1 MKNTTTNSNTQP
13 NTAPWR
19 YYLVIAAVVLIYL
32 GLMARTAY
40 IQVIEPDML
49 QKQGDKRSI
58 RVTEKRVQRGS
69 ILDRNGSKLAISVP
83 VETVWADP
91 KIIMDNNALAMTEHW
106 QALADV
112 LDQDITKLTERVG
125 TNPRK
130 RFVYLERK
138 ISPAIANYIRQLK
151 IPGIHLRKESKRFYP
166 TGEIS
171 AHLLGFTNV
180 DDKGIE
186 GIEGMYDQLLT
197 GKGGEKRF
205 RKDAQGRK
213 IEIISVE
220 EAEQPKDVT
229 LSIDQRIQAIAYKEL
244 KGAVQAFKATSGSV
258 VVANIHTGEIL
269 AMTNSPSYNPN
280 NRRNTAIHRF
290 RNRAITDIY
299 EPGSTMKT
307 LTALTALEFG
317 SAEADTIIDT
327 SPGWMRLGGRRVSDP
342 INRGKLSIE
351 EILVTSSNMGTTKLA
366 LSVPKNYLLDKF
378 FEVGFGEDT
387 GTNLLGESM
396 GMMHDRSR
404 WSQFELATLS
414 WGAGLAITPA
424 QLARFYMAVANGGV
438 KRKLSIIK
446 ADTEL
451 AKAEEQSSSYAM
463 SERIF
468 SPENSAAIV
477 GMLETTVNEH
487 VPLAKVD
494 GYRVGGKTGTSIKAV
509 AGGYGNDYVGLF
521 AGMAPISK
529 PEIVVVVV
537 INEPSGDLYHG
548 GEVAAPV
555 FSRVMKGALRVL
567 NIAPDAQD
575 KKTAQASASKP
586 SAKKATESVLVMN
599 KEKHLNKT
607 LDEVKDHV

>member
-1 MKNTTTNSNTQP
+1 MAKNNNP
-13 NTAPWR
+13 LNTAPWR
-19 YYLVIAAVVLIYL
+19 YYLVLAIVAFIYL
-32 GLMARTAY
+32 GLMTRTAY
-40 IQVIEPDML
+40 IQIIEPDML
-49 QKQGDKRSI
+49 KKQGDLRSL
-58 RVTEKRVQRGS
+58 RVAANTVQRGS
-69 ILDRNGSKLAISVP
+69 IVDRNGAELAISVP

-91 KIIMDNNALAMTEHW
+91 KIIMDNNALSMDKHW

-112 LDQDITKLTERVG
+112 LDQDINKLIARVVK
-125 TNPRK
+125 NPRK
-130 RFVYLERK
+130 RFIYLERK
-138 ISPAIANYIRQLK
+138 ISPAMANYIKELK

-171 AHLLGFTNV
+171 AHLIGFTNV

-186 GIEGMYDQLLT
+186 GIERMYDDLLT
-197 GKGGEKRF
+197 GTGGAKRF
-205 RKDAQGRK
+205 RKDAKGRK

-220 EAEQPKDVT
+220 EPEQAQNIT

-258 VVANIHTGEIL
+258 VVANVHTGEIL

-299 EPGSTMKT
+299 EPGSTMKP

-317 SAEADTIIDT
+317 SVKANTVINT

-351 EILVTSSNMGTTKLA
+351 DVLITSSNMGTTKLA
-366 LSVPKNYLLDKF
+366 LSVPKDYLLTKF
-378 FEVGFGEDT
+378 FDAGFSDDT
-387 GTNLLGESM
+387 GTNLVGESA

-404 WSQFELATLS
+404 WSKFELATLS

-424 QLARFYMAVANGGV
+424 QLTRFYMALANGGV
-438 KRKLSIIK
+438 KRKLSIVK
-446 ADTEL
+446 TDKKNTNPED
-451 AKAEEQSSSYAM
+451 Q
-463 SERIF
+463 ERIF
-468 SPENSAAIV
+468 SAENTTAITN
-477 GMLETTVNEH
+477 MLEAVVEEH
-487 VPLAKVD
+487 VPKAKIS

-509 AGGYGNDYVGLF
+509 AGGYGNDYVALF
-521 AGMAPISK
+521 AGMAPISN

-567 NIAPDAQD
+567 NIAPDA
-575 KKTAQASASKP
+575 KKTQTASK
-586 SAKKATESVLVMN
+586 SIKSSNSRQKFVIGEQNA
-599 KEKHLNKT
+599 
-607 LDEVKDHV
+607 

>member
-1 MKNTTTNSNTQP
+1 VNKKAAKNNNP
-13 NTAPWR
+13 LNTAPWR
-19 YYLVIAAVVLIYL
+19 YYLVLAVVALIYL

-40 IQVIEPDML
+40 IQIIEPEML
-49 QKQGDKRSI
+49 QKQGDLRSL
-58 RVTEKRVQRGS
+58 RVAANTVQRGS
-69 ILDRNGSKLAISVP
+69 IVDRNGAELAISVP

-91 KIIMDNNALAMTEHW
+91 KIIMDNNALAMTKHW

-112 LDQDITKLTERVG
+112 LDQDINKLTARVVK
-125 TNPRK
+125 NPRK
-130 RFVYLERK
+130 RFIYLERK
-138 ISPAIANYIRQLK
+138 ISPAMANYIKELK

-171 AHLLGFTNV
+171 AHLIGFTNV

-186 GIEGMYDQLLT
+186 GIERMYDELLT
-197 GKGGEKRF
+197 GTGGAKRF
-205 RKDAQGRK
+205 RKDAKGRK

-220 EAEQPKDVT
+220 EAEQAKDIT

-258 VVANIHTGEIL
+258 VVANVHTGEIL

-299 EPGSTMKT
+299 EPGSTMKP

-317 SAEADTIIDT
+317 SVKPNTILNT

-351 EILVTSSNMGTTKLA
+351 EILITSSNMGTTKLA
-366 LSVPKNYLLDKF
+366 LSVPKDYLLTKF
-378 FEVGFGEDT
+378 FDAGFADDT
-387 GTNLLGESM
+387 GTNLVGESA

-404 WSQFELATLS
+404 WSKFELATLS
-414 WGAGLAITPA
+414 WGAGLAITPV
-424 QLARFYMAVANGGV
+424 QLTRFYMALANGGV

-446 ADTEL
+446 TDK
-451 AKAEEQSSSYAM
+451 KAILPEDE
-463 SERIF
+463 ERIF
-468 SPENSAAIV
+468 SPENSLAITE
-477 GMLETTVNEH
+477 MLEAVVDEH
-487 VPLAKVD
+487 VPKAKID

-521 AGMAPISK
+521 AGMAPISNPK
-529 PEIVVVVV
+529 IVVVVV

-555 FSRVMKGALRVL
+555 FSRVMKGALRVM
-567 NIAPDAQD
+567 NIAPDGERIN
-575 KKTAQASASKP
+575 TAKQSNTSSHEKI
-586 SAKKATESVLVMN
+586 STLVGEHN
-599 KEKHLNKT
+599 A
-607 LDEVKDHV
+607 

>member
-1 MKNTTTNSNTQP
+1 VTKKKNNNKHQT

-19 YYLVIAAVVLIYL
+19 YYLVLSVIGLIYL
-32 GLMARTAY
+32 ALMARSAY
-40 IQVIEPDML
+40 IQVVEPEML
-49 QKQGDKRSI
+49 KKQGDMRSL
-58 RVTEKRVQRGS
+58 RVLENTVQRGS
-69 ILDRNGSKLAISVP
+69 IVDRNGAELAISVP

-91 KIIMDNNALAMTEHW
+91 KIIIDNNALAMTEHW

-112 LDQDITKLTERVG
+112 LDQDLNKLTSRVIK
-125 TNPRK
+125 NPRK

-138 ISPAIANYIRQLK
+138 ISPAMAKYIQELK

-166 TGEIS
+166 AGEIS
-171 AHLLGFTNV
+171 AHLIGFTNV

-186 GIEGMYDQLLT
+186 GIERMYDQLLT
-197 GKGGEKRF
+197 GKGGAKRF
-205 RKDAQGRK
+205 RKDAKGRK

-220 EAEQPKDVT
+220 AAEQAQNVT

-258 VVANIHTGEIL
+258 VVADIHTGEIL

-299 EPGSTMKT
+299 EPGSTMKP
-307 LTALTALEFG
+307 LTAITALEFG
-317 SAEADTIIDT
+317 SVEENSIINT

-342 INRGKLSIE
+342 INRGKLSLE
-351 EILVTSSNMGTTKLA
+351 EILITSSNMGTTKLA

-378 FEVGFGEDT
+378 FEVGFGENT
-387 GTNLLGESM
+387 GTDLVGEST

-414 WGAGLAITPA
+414 WGAGLAITPM
-424 QLARFYMAVANGGV
+424 QLTRFYMALANGGI

-446 ADTEL
+446 HDSAELIADIGSEPR
-451 AKAEEQSSSYAM
+451 E
-463 SERIF
+463 ERIF
-468 SPENSAAIV
+468 SQENSLAV
-477 GMLETTVNEH
+477 VNMLEAVVDEH
-487 VPLAKVD
+487 VPRAKIS

-521 AGMAPISK
+521 AGIAPISNPK
-529 PEIVVVVV
+529 VVVVVV

-555 FSRVMKGALRVL
+555 FSRVMQGALRVL
-567 NIAPDAQD
+567 NIAPDAVSKEVARY
-575 KKTAQASASKP
+575 KKELTGADN
-586 SAKKATESVLVMN
+586 V
-599 KEKHLNKT
+599 
-607 LDEVKDHV
+607 

>member
-1 MKNTTTNSNTQP
+1 MAKNNNP
-13 NTAPWR
+13 LNTAPWR
-19 YYLVIAAVVLIYL
+19 YYLVLAIVAFIYL
-32 GLMARTAY
+32 GLMTRTAY
-40 IQVIEPDML
+40 IQIIEPDML
-49 QKQGDKRSI
+49 KKQGDLRSL
-58 RVTEKRVQRGS
+58 RVAANTVQRGS
-69 ILDRNGSKLAISVP
+69 IVDRNGAELAISVP

-91 KIIMDNNALAMTEHW
+91 KIIMDNNALSMDKHW

-112 LDQDITKLTERVG
+112 LDQDINKLIARVVK
-125 TNPRK
+125 NPRK
-130 RFVYLERK
+130 RFIYLERK
-138 ISPAIANYIRQLK
+138 ISPAMANYIKELK

-171 AHLLGFTNV
+171 AHLIGFTNV

-186 GIEGMYDQLLT
+186 GIERMYDDLLT
-197 GKGGEKRF
+197 GTGGAKRF
-205 RKDAQGRK
+205 RKDAKGRK

-220 EAEQPKDVT
+220 EPEQAQNIT

-258 VVANIHTGEIL
+258 VVANVHTGEIL

-299 EPGSTMKT
+299 EPGSTMKP

-317 SAEADTIIDT
+317 SVKANTVINT

-351 EILVTSSNMGTTKLA
+351 DVLITSSNMGTTKLA
-366 LSVPKNYLLDKF
+366 LSVPKDYLLTKF
-378 FEVGFGEDT
+378 FDAGFSDDT
-387 GTNLLGESM
+387 GTNLVGESA

-404 WSQFELATLS
+404 WSKFELATLS

-424 QLARFYMAVANGGV
+424 QLTRFYMALANGGV
-438 KRKLSIIK
+438 KRKLSIVK
-446 ADTEL
+446 TDKKNTNPED
-451 AKAEEQSSSYAM
+451 Q
-463 SERIF
+463 ERIF
-468 SPENSAAIV
+468 SAENTTAITN
-477 GMLETTVNEH
+477 MLEAVVEEH
-487 VPLAKVD
+487 VPKAKIS

-509 AGGYGNDYVGLF
+509 AGGYGNDYVALF
-521 AGMAPISK
+521 AGMAPISN

-567 NIAPDAQD
+567 NIAPDA
-575 KKTAQASASKP
+575 KKTQTASK
-586 SAKKATESVLVMN
+586 SIKSSNSQQKLVIGEQN
-599 KEKHLNKT
+599 A
-607 LDEVKDHV
+607 

>member
-1 MKNTTTNSNTQP
+1 LTKKAAKNNNP
-13 NTAPWR
+13 LNTAPWR
-19 YYLVIAAVVLIYL
+19 YYLVLAIVALIYG

-40 IQVIEPDML
+40 IQIIEPEML
-49 QKQGDKRSI
+49 KEQGDLRSL
-58 RVTEKRVQRGS
+58 RVAENTVQRGS
-69 ILDRNGSKLAISVP
+69 IVDRNGAELAISVP

-91 KIIMDNNALAMTEHW
+91 KIIMDNNALTMSKHW

-112 LDQDITKLTERVG
+112 LGQDINKLIARVVK
-125 TNPRK
+125 NPRK
-130 RFVYLERK
+130 RFIYLERK
-138 ISPAIANYIRQLK
+138 ISPAVANYIKELK

-171 AHLLGFTNV
+171 AHLIGFTNV

-186 GIEGMYDQLLT
+186 GIERIYDNLLT
-197 GKGGEKRF
+197 GSGGEKRF
-205 RKDAQGRK
+205 RKDAKGRK

-220 EAEQPKDVT
+220 EAEQAQDIT

-258 VVANIHTGEIL
+258 VVANAHTGEIL
-269 AMTNSPSYNPN
+269 ALTNSPSYNPN

-299 EPGSTMKT
+299 EPGSTMKP

-317 SAEADTIIDT
+317 SVKPNTILNT

-351 EILVTSSNMGTTKLA
+351 EVLVTSSNMGTAKLA
-366 LSVPKNYLLDKF
+366 LSVPKEYLLDKF
-378 FEVGFGEDT
+378 FDVGFAETT
-387 GTNLLGESM
+387 GTDLIGESS

-404 WSQFELATLS
+404 WSKFELATLS
-414 WGAGLAITPA
+414 FGYGLAITPM
-424 QLARFYMAVANGGV
+424 QLTRFYAALANGGI
-438 KRKLSIIK
+438 KRELSIIK
-446 ADTEL
+446 KD
-451 AKAEEQSSSYAM
+451 KPAEG
-463 SERIF
+463 ERIF
-468 SPENSAAIV
+468 SKENSLAIV
-477 GMLETTVNEH
+477 NMLESVVDDH
-487 VPLAKVD
+487 VPKATID
-494 GYRVGGKTGTSIKAV
+494 GYRVGGKTGTSFKAV

-521 AGMAPISK
+521 AGMAPISN

-537 INEPSGDLYHG
+537 INDPGGDLYHG

-567 NIAPDAQD
+567 NIAPDA
-575 KKTAQASASKP
+575 KKSQTASKKIKSLTTKP
-586 SAKKATESVLVMN
+586 LSINAASTKQNLIAGEHN
-599 KEKHLNKT
+599 A
-607 LDEVKDHV
+607 